1 MRINNRTLS
10 ALVNR
15 HGAELTALMRSGTDY
30 LWSGDA
36 RVWGQISPLLF
47 PIVGRQIGDSYSYN
61 GKNYHMPR
69 HGFAMDM
76 DFEFSNQTDS
86 SVELSFSSSSESGP
100 REIYPFDFS
109 LRSVFS
115 FENDTLI
122 DSTADRLEHRRY
134 GNVLFARRAHRIPP
148 SGRERKI

>member
-1 MRINNRTLS
+1 M
-10 ALVNR
+10 
-15 HGAELTALMRSGTDY
+15 
-30 LWSGDA
+30 
-36 RVWGQISPLLF
+36 
-47 PIVGRQIGDSYSYN
+47 VGRREGLGSDFAAALSDSRQTDGDSYSYN

-86 SVELSFSSSSESGP
+86 SVELSFSSSSESGL

-115 FENDTLI
+115 F
-122 DSTADRLEHRRY
+122 
-134 GNVLFARRAHRIPP
+134 
-148 SGRERKI
+148 

>member
-30 LWSGDA
+30 L
-36 RVWGQISPLLF
+36 V
-47 PIVGRQIGDSYSYN
+47 VGRREGLGADFAAALSDSRQTDGGDSYSYN

-69 HGFAMDM
+69 HGFALDI

-86 SVELSFSSSSESGP
+86 SVELSFSSSSESGL
-100 REIYPFDFS
+100 REIVP
-109 LRSVFS
+109 V
-115 FENDTLI
+115 
-122 DSTADRLEHRRY
+122 
-134 GNVLFARRAHRIPP
+134 
-148 SGRERKI
+148 